1 MKAVPQIDINEVRYM
16 RLTINDIAEKAK
28 VSKSTV
34 SRVLNN
40 SGYVHQETREKVE
53 KIIKENIYYPSATA
67 RSLSKKESNTIGVII
82 PEADNAFFGEILR
95 GISEIVDEN
104 NMTLIFCD
112 TNNNSLKE
120 ERALDM
126 INMQGVKGLILTPVN
141 DHDDGEAEKKLKQKL
156 RDLKIPTVILDR
168 GVKNSQWDGVFFENY
183 QSAYS
188 ATEILIK
195 EGHKK
200 IGIITGD
207 LKLKIGKDRYKGYL
221 NAMEDYGMEIIDKY
235 IYEGNFS
242 VEKAYELSNE
252 FILSKDLP
260 DAILTCNNRTTLGFI
275 KALKEH
281 NLTLGKDISAIGIDS
296 NEVLD
301 ILGYNFSNVAR
312 DAVEMGRVA
321 MRRLLERFDNPTKQR
336 VECIMP
342 FKIYLK
348 GSEKI
353 KP

>member
-1 MKAVPQIDINEVRYM
+1 MN
-16 RLTINDIAEKAK
+16 LTINDIAEKAQ

-40 SGYVHQETREKVE
+40 SGYVHKKTREKVE
-53 KIIKENIYYPSATA
+53 KVIKENIYYPSATA
-67 RSLSKKESNTIGVII
+67 RNLSKKESNIIGVVI
-82 PEADNAFFGEILR
+82 PEADNTFFGEVLR

-112 TNNNSLKE
+112 TNNDALKE

-126 INMQGVKGLILTPVN
+126 INMQRVKGLILTPVN
-141 DHDDGEAEKKLKQKL
+141 DHNDCDAEKKLKQKL
-156 RDLKIPTVILDR
+156 RDLKIPIVILDR
-168 GVKNSQWDGVFFENY
+168 GVKNSQWDGIYFENY

-207 LKLKIGKDRYKGYL
+207 LKLKIGQDRYKGYL
-221 NAMEDYGMEIIDKY
+221 NAMEDYNMEILDKY

-242 VEKAYELSNE
+242 VEKAYELSKK
-252 FILSKDLP
+252 FIGSGDLP

-275 KALKEH
+275 KALKE
-281 NLTLGKDISAIGIDS
+281 NDLVLGKDISAIGIDN

-301 ILGYNFSNVAR
+301 ILGYNFSYVAR
-312 DAVEMGRVA
+312 DSVEMGRVA
-321 MRRLLERFDNPTKQR
+321 MRNLLERFENPNKQR

-348 GSEKI
+348 GSEK
-353 KP
+353 KSL

>member
-1 MKAVPQIDINEVRYM
+1 MK
-16 RLTINDIAEKAK
+16 LTINDIAEICQ

-40 SGYVHQETREKVE
+40 SGYVNEKTREKIE
-53 KIIKENIYYPSATA
+53 KVIKENIYYPSATA

-82 PEADNAFFGEILR
+82 PEADNAFFGEILK
-95 GISEIVDEN
+95 GISEVVDEKN
-104 NMTLIFCD
+104 LTLIFCD
-112 TNNNSLKE
+112 TNNNSSKE
-120 ERALDM
+120 ERALNM

-141 DHDDGEAEKKLKQKL
+141 DHDDGEAEKKLKGKL
-156 RDLKIPTVILDR
+156 RDLKIPTVLLDR

-183 QSAYS
+183 QSSYR

-221 NAMEDYGMEIIDKY
+221 NALEDYKIMMDHKY

-242 VEKAYELSNE
+242 VEKAYQ
-252 FILSKDLP
+252 LSKKFMSSDDLP
-260 DAILTCNNRTTLGFI
+260 DAVLTCNNLTTLGFI
-275 KALKEH
+275 KALKEC
-281 NLTLGKDISAIGIDS
+281 NLVLGKDISAIGIDN

-301 ILGYNFSNVAR
+301 ILGYDFSNVAR
-312 DAVEMGRVA
+312 DAVDMGRVA
-321 MRRLLERFDNPTKQR
+321 MRMLLERFENPGRQR
-336 VECIMP
+336 VEYIMP
-342 FKIYLK
+342 FKVSLK
-348 GSEKI
+348 GSEK
-353 KP
+353 KSP